1 MRLSQ
6 LILEFKIQSRLRDF
20 IKCLL
25 LIGLPFN
32 VFMGWQQASAQEQ
45 TRKPNK
51 HYHSNGAA
59 VGQAKN
65 RAKPNIVFILSDDQS
80 VNSLASLGNTQIISP
95 NINAL
100 AKQGVTF
107 SHAYN
112 MGGWNGAVCLASR
125 AMFNTGRSLW
135 QAKALEKPQNKAT
148 RIKTTWANQM
158 KARGYQTYMTGK
170 WHVHIKAEA
179 VFDHVKHVRAG
190 MPQDAWDFPT
200 MVNHF
205 SDLAKGKYDSYADFM
220 PVGYNRPLSAND
232 DSWSPTDI
240 RFGGYYEGGTH
251 WSEVVRDDA
260 IEFIKQ
266 ASQKETPFFMY
277 IAFNAPH
284 DPRQAPQAYQ
294 DWYAVEQIKVPE
306 SFLPKYPY
314 QEQIGNGPS
323 LRDSALAPFPRTE
336 FAVQTHIKEYY
347 ASISHMDKQIGDIL
361 AALNAAKVMDNTY
374 LIFTSDHGLAVGEHG
389 LFGKQNLYEHSVRAP
404 FIITGPDLD
413 QGVVN
418 DSDIYIQDAMAT
430 ALDLAGGKKPEHV
443 FFNSVLPLA
452 RGQQTESNYPQIYGG
467 YIDLQRMIK
476 QDGYKLI
483 VYPKAQVVR
492 LYHLASDPQEL
503 KDLAQQPDYQQKT
516 KDLFKSLMALQAE
529 LKDPLDLSNI
539 YQAL

>member
-314 QEQIGNGPS
+314 QEQIGNDLVCVIQHWPLFLELN
-323 LRDSALAPFPRTE
+323 LRFKP
-336 FAVQTHIKEYY
+336 
-347 ASISHMDKQIGDIL
+347 IL
-361 AALNAAKVMDNTY
+361 KNIMHLFRIWTSKLV
-374 LIFTSDHGLAVGEHG
+374 IF
-389 LFGKQNLYEHSVRAP
+389 
-404 FIITGPDLD
+404 
-413 QGVVN
+413 
-418 DSDIYIQDAMAT
+418 
-430 ALDLAGGKKPEHV
+430 
-443 FFNSVLPLA
+443 
-452 RGQQTESNYPQIYGG
+452 
-467 YIDLQRMIK
+467 
-476 QDGYKLI
+476 
-483 VYPKAQVVR
+483 
-492 LYHLASDPQEL
+492 
-503 KDLAQQPDYQQKT
+503 
-516 KDLFKSLMALQAE
+516 
-529 LKDPLDLSNI
+529 
-539 YQAL
+539 